1 LELAQLVANRVEEV
15 SRPLREEVASLKML
29 LAHAGVSL
37 EPTEACSSDGQEL
50 AAVKASLPLSSEE
63 QKSSV
68 VEITPELHELCGN
81 LSVVP
86 ELLELRGGEVMPP
99 SVEEVRHVVPF
110 DVGVAKSG
118 LPATVSGG
126 VVAREVCDFLA
137 TLAATFP
144 ASAVD

>member
-1 LELAQLVANRVEEV
+1 V
-15 SRPLREEVASLKML
+15 PSLKLL
-29 LAHAGVSL
+29 LAHVGVSL
-37 EPTEACSSDGQEL
+37 ESTEACSSGGQDL
-50 AAVKASLPLSSEE
+50 AIMQASFPLSSAE

-68 VEITPELHELCGN
+68 VEVTPELHELCVDS
-81 LSVVP
+81 SVVP
-86 ELLELRGGEVMPP
+86 ELLKLGSDEVMPP

-118 LPATVSGG
+118 LQATVSGG
-126 VVAREVCDFLA
+126 VIAREVCDFLA